1 MGKIRLVGLDLDGTL
16 LDDSKKISA
25 PTMEALEEA
34 ARQGVYLVPVTG
46 RPHLGIPTLVRNL
59 PFVRY
64 IISCNGACIR
74 DEKNGALLRERL
86 IPAEESRA
94 LVCLLQEKRVPF
106 EVLFEGVGYAESWVY
121 EQLIAKNPHNAFLP
135 RYVKETR
142 RTIPDM
148 RAFVEEGRG
157 LEELFVLAGSRDSV
171 EEILHELHHFPNL
184 HIVHPGPGMLELTAA
199 GVDKGEALLAL
210 ATQLGIDR
218 SETMAIGD
226 SGNDLTML
234 RAAGFSVAMGNAA
247 PEVKKLSDVV
257 TETNENH
264 GVAMALSRYVLA

>member
-16 LDDSKKISA
+16 LDEHKKISA

-46 RPHLGIPTLVRNL
+46 RPHLGIPTLVREL

-74 DEKNGALLRERL
+74 DEKNGSLLRERL
-86 IPAEESRA
+86 IPAEESQA
-94 LVCLLQEKRVPF
+94 LVRLLHGKKLPF
-106 EVLFEGVGYAESWVY
+106 EVLFEGVGYAEGWVY
-121 EQLIAKNPHNAFLP
+121 EHLIAKNPHNAFLP

-142 RTIPDM
+142 RTIPDIK
-148 RAFVEEGRG
+148 AFVEEGRG
-157 LEELFVLAGSRDSV
+157 LEELFIMAGQKDSV
-171 EEILHELHHFPNL
+171 EEILCELQSIPKL
-184 HIVHPGPGMLELTAA
+184 HVVHPGPGMLEITAA

-210 ATQLGIDR
+210 AKKLGIDR
-218 SETMAIGD
+218 RETMAIGD

-234 RAAGFSVAMGNAA
+234 RAAGLSVAMGNAA
-247 PEVKKLSDVV
+247 PEVKKLSDAV

-264 GVAMALSRYVLA
+264 GVAVALSRYVLA

>member
-16 LDDSKKISA
+16 LDEKKAISA

-46 RPHLGIPTLVRNL
+46 RPHLGIPKLVRTL

-74 DEKNGALLRERL
+74 DEKNGTLLRERL

-94 LVCLLQEKRVPF
+94 IVHRLQEKKLPF
-106 EVLFEGVGYAESWVY
+106 EVLVEGVGYGEAWVY
-121 EQLIAKNPHNAFLP
+121 EHLIALNPHNAFLP

-142 RTIPDM
+142 RIVSDM
-148 RAFVEEGRG
+148 QAFVQEGRG
-157 LEELFVLAGSRDSV
+157 LEELFIMAGRQDSV
-171 EEILHELHHFPNL
+171 EELLCELRQFPNL
-184 HIVHPGPGMLELTAA
+184 HVVHPGPGMLEITAA

-210 ATQLGIDR
+210 AARLGIDR

-234 RAAGFSVAMGNAA
+234 RAAGLSVAMGNAA
-247 PEVKKLSDVV
+247 PEVKTLSDVV

-264 GVAMALSRYVLA
+264 GVAVALSRYVLA